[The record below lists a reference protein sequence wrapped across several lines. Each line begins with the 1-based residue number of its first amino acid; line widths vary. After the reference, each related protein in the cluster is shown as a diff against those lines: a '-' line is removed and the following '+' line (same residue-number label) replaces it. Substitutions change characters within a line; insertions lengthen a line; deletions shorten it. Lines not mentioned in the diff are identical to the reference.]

1 MIRHQ
6 AIGPD
11 FHPALPAPLRHQRNI
26 GLVIFIMK
34 KGRQSAIAPLGDMV
48 GNAGCYDPSNS
59 SHAQKINTLSPLA
72 QDNN

>member
-1 MIRHQ
+1 
-6 AIGPD
+6 
-11 FHPALPAPLRHQRNI
+11 
-26 GLVIFIMK
+26 MK